1 VLELVLLAYAALLAL
16 WALIA
21 AILRRPRGP
30 AHAVGL
36 VLLELGL
43 VVQAVMRALGVAA
56 GDQPARPAAHVGYL
70 AASVVLLPLLLGVLR
85 PGGGGSSRSEDAWHS
100 AVVATACVVVM
111 IVVVRI
117 VATGPARP

>member
-1 VLELVLLAYAALLAL
+1 VPAIGVLALVLLAYAALLAL
-16 WALIA
+16 WALVA

-43 VVQAVMRALGVAA
+43 VVQAVVRALGVAA

-70 AASVVLLPLLLGVLR
+70 AASVVLLPLLLGILR
-85 PGGGGSSRSEDAWHS
+85 PGGGGGRAG
-100 AVVATACVVVM
+100 ART
-111 IVVVRI
+111 RG
-117 VATGPARP
+117 TPASWRPRASW